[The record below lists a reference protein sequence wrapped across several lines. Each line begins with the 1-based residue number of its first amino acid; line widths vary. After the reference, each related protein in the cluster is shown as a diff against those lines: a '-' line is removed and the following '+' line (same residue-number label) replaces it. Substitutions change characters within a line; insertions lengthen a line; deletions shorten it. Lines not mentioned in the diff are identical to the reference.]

1 VQLGDAFSSRQ
12 QPPFLAA
19 STLLN
24 PLLAALGE
32 PFSRTA
38 MASHVVVIATD
49 LRRTTI
55 KVSPGTYLTDV
66 LQEACRKL
74 NLPADKYIVKYVQ
87 SLKKI

>member
-1 VQLGDAFSSRQ
+1 
-12 QPPFLAA
+12 
-19 STLLN
+19 
-24 PLLAALGE
+24 
-32 PFSRTA
+32 

-87 SLKKI
+87 SSEEQLRLFVSY

>member
-1 VQLGDAFSSRQ
+1 
-12 QPPFLAA
+12 
-19 STLLN
+19 
-24 PLLAALGE
+24 
-32 PFSRTA
+32 

-74 NLPADKYIVKYVQ
+74 NLPADKYIVKYAQ
-87 SLKKI
+87 SSEEQLRLFVSY